1 MKTFK
6 EHCSELHE
14 ALSSDELSKLKSH
27 YTKDVSKTLSTDI
40 SDYEHAVSSKDSS
53 EVSRLSAKLRR
64 YGKEDG
70 VLKEGTAEDFE
81 KSNAG
86 REGKTAVT
94 VAGKEIS
101 GTIYLGDGLCIQKAG
116 TYTFKLM
123 SINDSGKTETQVIS
137 AKALDNLKKAHL

>member
-6 EHCSELHE
+6 EHCE
-14 ALSSDELSKLKSH
+14 
-27 YTKDVSKTLSTDI
+27 
-40 SDYEHAVSSKDSS
+40 SS
-53 EVSRLSAKLRR
+53 E
-64 YGKEDG
+64 
-70 VLKEGTAEDFE
+70 LKEGTAEDFE
-81 KSNAG
+81 KANAG
-86 REGKTAVT
+86 HEGKTAVT

-116 TYTFKLM
+116 TYAFKLM